1 MAFDNQTN
9 HNRVTKIIEIL
20 DLIESSR
27 VSNKASVSEMDAIL
41 KPLMERLG
49 TTPAA
54 AVTPSEAPVG
64 KIYAMAPHPWSTI
77 KQCVKK
83 ATMKDLMVAQAQI
96 MTRIDEYIYDT
107 ENSKKV

>member
-9 HNRVTKIIEIL
+9 HKRVTKIIEIL
-20 DLIESSR
+20 DLIEASR
-27 VSNKASVSEMDAIL
+27 VSNKASVPEMDTIL

-54 AVTPSEAPVG
+54 PVQAPVEAVARS
-64 KIYAMAPHPWSTI
+64 YSMAPHPWSTI

-107 ENSKKV
+107 ENAKKV

>member
-9 HNRVTKIIEIL
+9 HKRVTKIIEIL

-27 VSNKASVSEMDAIL
+27 VSNKATTDEMDAIL

-49 TTPAA
+49 TAPQPAA
-54 AVTPSEAPVG
+54 LPVETVA
-64 KIYAMAPHPWSTI
+64 KTYTMAPHPWSTI